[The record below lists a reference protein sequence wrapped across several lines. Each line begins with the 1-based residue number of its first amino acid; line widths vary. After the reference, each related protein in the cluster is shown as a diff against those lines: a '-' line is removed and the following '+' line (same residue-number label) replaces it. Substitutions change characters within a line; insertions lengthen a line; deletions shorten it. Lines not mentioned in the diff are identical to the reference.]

1 MIFFSIVQ
9 KDMDSN
15 KSAKNS
21 IQNFTQIGKERK
33 RVVSV
38 ENADNLEKVSL
49 ITR

>member
-1 MIFFSIVQ
+1 MIFFSVVQ

-15 KSAKNS
+15 KSAKNG

-33 RVVSV
+33 RVSV